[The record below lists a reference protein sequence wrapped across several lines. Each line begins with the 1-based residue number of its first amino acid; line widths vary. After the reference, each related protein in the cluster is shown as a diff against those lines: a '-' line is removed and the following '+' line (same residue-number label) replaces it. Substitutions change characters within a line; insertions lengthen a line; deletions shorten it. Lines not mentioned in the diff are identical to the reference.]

1 MLIPVSS
8 SNASAER
15 MDRPFVPTPSESLG
29 TAARLWRS
37 LALVAVLF
45 LAFALRLWHLTQN
58 GWGNEYYTAGVLS
71 MTNNWSNFLYNSF
84 DPAGFVSVDKPP
96 IALWI
101 QVASVK
107 LFGFHGLSVLLPQV
121 LEGLASV
128 WIVCHLVQRRFGAWA
143 GLLAALF
150 LAITPVSVAIDRSSN
165 TDSCLVLV
173 LLLAAWALTLAA
185 EDGRRRFLLL
195 SMAFVGLGFNV
206 KMLAAFVV
214 LPTFALFYLLGAPLD
229 RSRRLKD
236 LALAGVVLAIVS
248 LSWAVIYDFTPQ
260 EYRPFAGTTKKNS
273 MLELATGPYAVGR
286 FVPVVKRSETA
297 QGDPQKEQ
305 AAVAGTTPADSRGT
319 PAEARIRNSLKRLFV
334 RAPAGPLRLADGQM
348 AGQVGWLVPL
358 AVMGLAIG
366 AFRGWFHRPPAPAH
380 LSLLLWFGWAITYG
394 VVYSFAGGISHLYYL
409 ATMAPPLAA
418 LAAIG
423 LVRLW
428 QRYGQGGWGVVLL
441 PTALLLTAV
450 WQLYIQASALDWK
463 LGETASAM
471 AAITCLRAGYG
482 DWHAWLHG
490 AFLSGTL
497 VAAGGLLIIG
507 LRRAWDR
514 PSPTL
519 AAASLGVGL
528 LALLVVPLAWALSS
542 VLVPGHGVLPSAHIA
557 RLVQVDGTASAAVRR
572 VSAETMGNSKLVGF
586 LQANRRG
593 ERYLLST
600 STTRLAAPI
609 IISTG
614 EAVMAR
620 GGFHGLDPILSTE
633 KLARMVKTNQV
644 RFAMLGDLWT
654 IDRMLGAEAAGRPI
668 AEWVEAHGK
677 LVDPTLWRSAG
688 REGGRVR
695 LYDLRPDVPLM
706 PAP

>member
-8 SNASAER
+8 SNADAER
-15 MDRPFVPTPSESLG
+15 DNRPSVPTPSESLG

-45 LAFALRLWHLTQN
+45 LAFALRLWYLTQN

-96 IALWI
+96 VALWI

-107 LFGFHGLSVLLPQV
+107 LFGFHGLSVLIPQV

-128 WIVCHLVQRRFGAWA
+128 WIVYHLVQRRFGATA

-150 LAITPVSVAIDRSSN
+150 FAITPVSVAIDRSSN

-173 LLLAAWALTLAA
+173 LLLAAWALTRAV
-185 EDGRRRFLLL
+185 EEGGRRFLLL
-195 SMAFVGLGFNV
+195 SMALVGLGFNV
-206 KMLAAFVV
+206 KMLAAWVV
-214 LPTFALFYLLGAPLD
+214 LPTFVLVYFLGAPITW
-229 RSRRLKD
+229 RRRIKD
-236 LALAGVVLAIVS
+236 LSLAAVVLLTAS
-248 LSWAVIYDFTPQ
+248 LAWVVIYDLTPA
-260 EYRPFAGTTKKNS
+260 EHRPFAGTTKKNS
-273 MLELATGPYAVGR
+273 MLELAIGPYAVGR

-297 QGDPQKEQ
+297 QGDQQKEQ
-305 AAVAGTTPADSRGT
+305 ASVAGTTPPNSRGN
-319 PAEARIRNSLKRLFV
+319 PAEARIRNSLARLFV

-358 AVMGLAIG
+358 AVMGLVLG
-366 AFRGWFHRPPAPAH
+366 AFRGRFYRPMSPAH
-380 LSLLLWFGWAITYG
+380 LSLLLWFGWAVTYG

-423 LVRLW
+423 VVNLW
-428 QRYGQGGWGVVLL
+428 DRYHQKGWGVVLL
-441 PTALLLTAV
+441 PTALLLTAG
-450 WQLYIQASALDWK
+450 WQLYVQASALDWK
-463 LGETASAM
+463 LGETASSI
-471 AAITCLRAGYG
+471 AAITALGARYG
-482 DWHAWLHG
+482 DWQTWLYV
-490 AFLSGTL
+490 AFLGGTL
-497 VAAGGLLIIG
+497 ITAGGLLIIG
-507 LRRAWDR
+507 LCRAWSR
-514 PSPTL
+514 PSRTL
-519 AAASLGVGL
+519 AAAALGVGL
-528 LALLVVPLAWALSS
+528 LALLVLPLAWALSS
-542 VLVPGHGVLPSAHIA
+542 VLVPGHGVLPSADMA
-557 RLVQVDGTASAAVRR
+557 RLVRVDGNASAAVRR
-572 VSAETMGNSKLVGF
+572 LSAESMATSKLVGF
-586 LQANRRG
+586 LKANRRG

-600 STTRLAAPI
+600 ATTRLAAPI

-633 KLARMVKTNQV
+633 KLARMIETNQV
-644 RFAMLGDLWT
+644 RFVMLGY
-654 IDRMLGAEAAGRPI
+654 ISVISRILGAEAAGRPI
-668 AEWVEAHGK
+668 DEWVQANGR
-677 LVDPTLWRSAG
+677 LVDSSLWRSSG
-688 REGGRVR
+688 RERGGLR
-695 LYDLRPDVPLM
+695 LYDLRPDAPLM

>member
-1 MLIPVSS
+1 MLIPVNS
-8 SNASAER
+8 SNADAQREN
-15 MDRPFVPTPSESLG
+15 RPFVPTPSESLG

-128 WIVCHLVQRRFGAWA
+128 WIVYHLVQRRFGASA

-165 TDSCLVLV
+165 TDTCLVLV
-173 LLLAAWALTLAA
+173 LLLAAWALTRGA
-185 EDGRRRFLLL
+185 EEGSRGLLLL
-195 SMAFVGLGFNV
+195 SMALVGLGFNV

-214 LPTFALFYLLGAPLD
+214 LPTFALVYLLGAPLD

-236 LALAGVVLAIVS
+236 LALPGVVLAIVS

-366 AFRGWFHRPPAPAH
+366 AFRGRFH
-380 LSLLLWFGWAITYG
+380 S
-394 VVYSFAGGISHLYYL
+394 
-409 ATMAPPLAA
+409 
-418 LAAIG
+418 
-423 LVRLW
+423 
-428 QRYGQGGWGVVLL
+428 
-441 PTALLLTAV
+441 
-450 WQLYIQASALDWK
+450 
-463 LGETASAM
+463 
-471 AAITCLRAGYG
+471 
-482 DWHAWLHG
+482 
-490 AFLSGTL
+490 SG
-497 VAAGGLLIIG
+497 
-507 LRRAWDR
+507 
-514 PSPTL
+514 S
-519 AAASLGVGL
+519 
-528 LALLVVPLAWALSS
+528 
-542 VLVPGHGVLPSAHIA
+542 
-557 RLVQVDGTASAAVRR
+557 DG
-572 VSAETMGNSKLVGF
+572 
-586 LQANRRG
+586 
-593 ERYLLST
+593 
-600 STTRLAAPI
+600 P
-609 IISTG
+609 
-614 EAVMAR
+614 
-620 GGFHGLDPILSTE
+620 
-633 KLARMVKTNQV
+633 
-644 RFAMLGDLWT
+644 
-654 IDRMLGAEAAGRPI
+654 
-668 AEWVEAHGK
+668 
-677 LVDPTLWRSAG
+677 
-688 REGGRVR
+688 
-695 LYDLRPDVPLM
+695 
-706 PAP
+706 

>member
-1 MLIPVSS
+1 M
-8 SNASAER
+8 R
-15 MDRPFVPTPSESLG
+15 
-29 TAARLWRS
+29 
-37 LALVAVLF
+37 
-45 LAFALRLWHLTQN
+45 
-58 GWGNEYYTAGVLS
+58 YYTAGVLS
-71 MTNNWSNFLYNSF
+71 MTTNWRNFLYNSF

-96 IALWI
+96 VALWI

-107 LFGFHGLSVLLPQV
+107 LFGFHGLSVLIPQV

-128 WIVCHLVQRRFGAWA
+128 WIVYHLVQRRFGASA

-150 LAITPVSVAIDRSSN
+150 LTITPVSVAIDRSSN
-165 TDSCLVLV
+165 TDTCLVLV
-173 LLLAAWALTLAA
+173 LLLAAWALTRAA
-185 EDGRRRFLLL
+185 EEGSRGLLLL
-195 SMAFVGLGFNV
+195 SMALVGLGFNV

-214 LPTFALFYLLGAPLD
+214 LPTFVLVYFLGAPIAW
-229 RSRRLKD
+229 RRRLED
-236 LALAGVVLAIVS
+236 LALAAVVLVTVS
-248 LSWAVIYDFTPQ
+248 LAWSVIYDLTPP
-260 EYRPFAGTTKKNS
+260 EHRPFAGTTKKNS
-273 MLELATGPYAVGR
+273 MLELAVGPYAVGR
-286 FVPVVKRSETA
+286 FVPVVKRSEIA
-297 QGDPQKEQ
+297 RGDPSQKQ
-305 AAVAGTTPADSRGT
+305 AAVNGTTPTDSPRT
-319 PAEARIRNSLKRLFV
+319 PTEDRIRSALSRLFV

-358 AVMGLAIG
+358 ALMGLVIG
-366 AFRGWFHRPPAPAH
+366 AFPGPVRRPLSPAH
-380 LSLLLWFGWAITYG
+380 LSLMLWFGWAITYG

-423 LVRLW
+423 VIRLW
-428 QRYGQGGWGVVLL
+428 DRYLQGGWGVVLL
-441 PTALLLTAV
+441 PTALISTAV
-450 WQLYIQASALDWK
+450 WQLYVQGSALDWK
-463 LGETASAM
+463 LGEAARPM
-471 AAITCLRAGYG
+471 AAITALGARYG
-482 DWHAWLHG
+482 DWQTWLYV
-490 AFLSGTL
+490 AFLGGTL
-497 VAAGGLLIIG
+497 VAAGGLLVIG
-507 LRRAWDR
+507 LRRAWGR

-519 AAASLGVGL
+519 AAAALGMGL
-528 LALLVVPLAWALSS
+528 LALLVVPLAWALSN
-542 VLVPGHGVLPSAHIA
+542 VLVPGHGVLPSADMA
-557 RLVQVDGTASAAVRR
+557 RLFQVDGTTTPAAVRR
-572 VSAETMGNSKLVGF
+572 ASAESMGTSKLVGF
-586 LQANRRG
+586 LKANRQG

-644 RFAMLGDLWT
+644 RFAMLGDLWA

-688 REGGRVR
+688 REKGNVR

-706 PAP
+706 SAP

>member
-1 MLIPVSS
+1 MLLPVST
-8 SNASAER
+8 SNSSAER
-15 MDRPFVPTPSESLG
+15 MDRPPVSTPSESPG
-29 TAARLWRS
+29 AAGRLWSR
-37 LALVAVLF
+37 LTLLAVL
-45 LAFALRLWHLTQN
+45 LTALALRLWHLTQN

-71 MTNNWSNFLYNSF
+71 MTDNWRNFLYSSF

-96 IALWI
+96 VALWI

-107 LFGFHGLSVLLPQV
+107 LFGFHGLSVLVPQV

-128 WIVCHLVQRRFGAWA
+128 WIVYHLVQRRFGASA

-165 TDSCLVLV
+165 TDTCLVLV
-173 LLLAAWALTLAA
+173 LLLAAWALTRAA
-185 EDGRRRFLLL
+185 EEGNRRLLLL
-195 SMAFVGLGFNV
+195 SMALVGLGFNV
-206 KMLAAFVV
+206 KMLAAWVV
-214 LPTFALFYLLGAPLD
+214 LPTFVLVYFLGAPIAW
-229 RSRRLKD
+229 RRRLED
-236 LALAGVVLAIVS
+236 LALAAVVLVTVS
-248 LSWAVIYDFTPQ
+248 LAWVVIYDLTPP
-260 EYRPFAGTTKKNS
+260 EHRPFAGTTKKNS
-273 MLELATGPYAVGR
+273 MLELAIGPYAVGR
-286 FVPVVKRSETA
+286 FVPVVKRSEIA
-297 QGDPQKEQ
+297 RGDPRQKQ
-305 AAVAGTTPADSRGT
+305 AAVAETTLADSPGT
-319 PAEARIRNSLKRLFV
+319 PAETRIRSSLSRLFV

-348 AGQVGWLVPL
+348 AGQVGWLLPL

-366 AFRGWFHRPPAPAH
+366 AFRGRFRRPLSPAQ
-380 LSLLLWFGWAITYG
+380 LSLLLWFGWAVTYG

-423 LVRLW
+423 VVSLW
-428 QRYGQGGWGVVLL
+428 DRYLQRGWGVVLL

-450 WQLYIQASALDWK
+450 WQLYVQASALDWK
-463 LGETASAM
+463 LGETASPM
-471 AAITCLRAGYG
+471 AAITALRAGYG
-482 DWHAWLHG
+482 HWQTWLHA
-490 AFLSGTL
+490 AFLAGTL

-507 LRRAWDR
+507 LRRAWGR
-514 PSPTL
+514 PSPAL
-519 AAASLGVGL
+519 AAAALGMGL

-542 VLVPGHGVLPSAHIA
+542 VLVPGHGVLPSADLA
-557 RLVQVDGTASAAVRR
+557 RLVQVDGNTSAR
-572 VSAETMGNSKLVGF
+572 VGSRLAEFMGTSKLVGF
-586 LQANRRG
+586 LKANRQG

-644 RFAMLGDLWT
+644 RFVMLGDLSV

-677 LVDPTLWRSAG
+677 LVDPTLWRSSG
-688 REGGRVR
+688 REKSRR
-695 LYDLRPDVPLM
+695 ETL
-706 PAP
+706 